1 MQAKSPRIIAD
12 TQKKTGSALM
22 CSTDALPQA
31 ATRMQRIEELCPKK
45 RAEQPRGI
53 LSVLGDRDPAKH
65 PVSYLKRVKKKISL
79 APSWLLTEPP
89 HLDFRIVPALQQ
101 WELPANAYQLNR
113 FNQNYI
119 FFTVIQQILI
129 RRVWSMQTNSTTH
142 CNGSCRT
149 Q

>member
-12 TQKKTGSALM
+12 TPKKNGSALM

-119 FFTVIQQILI
+119 FFNCHSANPNT
-129 RRVWSMQTNSTTH
+129 
-142 CNGSCRT
+142 
-149 Q
+149 